1 MAYFFRL
8 PRGLGSTT
16 HIKTRR
22 FGHWPPHFD
31 KRAQTTRHGASG
43 QTHPQGG
50 FQIAIPRRQDR
61 SANRDSCLRKSFR
74 LHAKI
79 GTRGAIPGRPRR
91 STVVDSRPENRRK
104 CTQNHLRIRKIEAE
118 SMVQSMEGPHAAER
132 LLPPRISAAMIDCV
146 TELQSS
152 STGTTPSTRAR
163 PQHAWRARPR
173 CCSSYTSPAQ
183 ASAAD

>member
-1 MAYFFRL
+1 MPVSAPVRSSWL
-8 PRGLGSTT
+8 TGLHASRACPRPASAVGSVSGSVPCESA
-16 HIKTRR
+16 IAL
-22 FGHWPPHFD
+22 WSLCSP
-31 KRAQTTRHGASG
+31 AS
-43 QTHPQGG
+43 
-50 FQIAIPRRQDR
+50 QDR

-79 GTRGAIPGRPRR
+79 GTRGAVPGRPRR

-132 LLPPRISAAMIDCV
+132 LLPPRISAATIDCV
-146 TELQSS
+146 TELPSS

-173 CCSSYTSPAQ
+173 CCS
-183 ASAAD
+183 

>member
-1 MAYFFRL
+1 MGMVFRGDPERRSL
-8 PRGLGSTT
+8 DSFRPPISRRPNPNTTPPGS
-16 HIKTRR
+16 
-22 FGHWPPHFD
+22 D
-31 KRAQTTRHGASG
+31 
-43 QTHPQGG
+43 
-50 FQIAIPRRQDR
+50 
-61 SANRDSCLRKSFR
+61 RKSRF
-74 LHAKI
+74 LPAKI
-79 GTRGAIPGRPRR
+79 V
-91 STVVDSRPENRRK
+91 STACENRHAGCDSWAAAALHRGRFPAGESQK

>member
-1 MAYFFRL
+1 MLYGYEHVSNNC
-8 PRGLGSTT
+8 PYTSTKYPPT
-16 HIKTRR
+16 H
-22 FGHWPPHFD
+22 
-31 KRAQTTRHGASG
+31 
-43 QTHPQGG
+43 GG